1 MISELL
7 RPTSPKLPRIVTLN
21 NIAITPVKEGGQLS
35 LDATTKTFR
44 YLDEE
49 EVSRQK
55 KAQQGAKK

>member
-1 MISELL
+1 
-7 RPTSPKLPRIVTLN
+7 LPRIVTLN